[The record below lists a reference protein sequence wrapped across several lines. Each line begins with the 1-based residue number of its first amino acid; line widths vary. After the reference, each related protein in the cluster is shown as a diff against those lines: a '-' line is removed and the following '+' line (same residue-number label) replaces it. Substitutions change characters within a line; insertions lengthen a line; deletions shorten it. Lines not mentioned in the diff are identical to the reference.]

1 MREFATS
8 EAMMIRQK
16 ATVPPIFNEVK
27 FKQLQDQLD
36 PFAVE
41 FMLSLATD
49 LQSRTHALY

>member
-1 MREFATS
+1 
-8 EAMMIRQK
+8 MIRQK

-27 FKQLQDQLD
+27 FMQLQDPLD

-41 FMLSLATD
+41 FMLSLATY